1 MCKSAVSQSP
11 PRVCYDFLMES
22 NRIERALADRLFDG
36 VVEID
41 GTGQVTLWNPAAER
55 ITGFAAD
62 KVLGR
67 HYQQQPAR
75 QVNETGAGISDL
87 SVPLLMTLHDGIPR
101 EALGYFNHADGY
113 RLTTIVRTAALYD
126 SQGRLDGAIQV
137 FNENRALIAAFRDSQ
152 KTEQTVLLDPLT
164 GIGNRTHI
172 EMKLRS
178 AIEEFRAHRSRFGL
192 LFIDIDHFKDF
203 NDNYGHL
210 LGDKIL
216 RIAANTIRQN
226 LRATD
231 SCGRWGG
238 EEFLALVR
246 DLDGAGL
253 AKVAEKLRATVAT
266 ARVRDKR
273 RDLGVTISIGACLA
287 RPDDTL
293 QSLIDRADQLMYES
307 KRLGRNR
314 VTLDTVTRAV
324 AD

>member
-1 MCKSAVSQSP
+1 MSAS
-11 PRVCYDFLMES
+11 
-22 NRIERALADRLFDG
+22 RIDPGLADRLFDG

-41 GTGQVTLWNPAAER
+41 GTGQVTVWNAAAER
-55 ITGFAAD
+55 ITGYGAE

-67 HYQQQPAR
+67 HLQQQPAR
-75 QVNETGAGISDL
+75 QVSEAGGGLPDL
-87 SVPLLMTLHDGIPR
+87 SVPLLMTLHDAIPR

-113 RLTTIVRTAALYD
+113 RLTTILRTAPLYD
-126 SQGRLDGAIQV
+126 STGRLSGAVQI
-137 FNENRALIAAFRDSQ
+137 FNENRALIAAYRDSQ

-164 GIGNRTHI
+164 GIGNRLHI

-178 AIEEFRAHRSRFGL
+178 AIEEFRVHKSRFGL

-216 RIAANTIRQN
+216 RITANTIRQN

-246 DLDGAGL
+246 ELDGAGL
-253 AKVAEKLRATVAT
+253 AKVAEKLRATVADT
-266 ARVRDKR
+266 KLREKR
-273 RDLGVTISIGACLA
+273 RQLGVTISIGACLA

-293 QSLIDRADQLMYES
+293 QSLIERADQLMYES

-314 VTLDTVTRAV
+314 VTLDTVTRTV